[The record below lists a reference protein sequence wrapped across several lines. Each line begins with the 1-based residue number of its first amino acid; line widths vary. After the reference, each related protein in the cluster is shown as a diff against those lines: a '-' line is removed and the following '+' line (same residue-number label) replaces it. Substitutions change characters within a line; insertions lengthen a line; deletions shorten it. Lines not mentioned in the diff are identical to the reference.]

1 MKRSWIKRTGYR
13 AMRAL
18 FRLSGI
24 VLFQYRCIGREKIPS
39 QGGALVCSNH
49 QSNLDPMVVGMQSQR
64 RMNYLARKSLFDSFL
79 LGWMIR
85 FLDAIS
91 IDRDGL
97 GFSGLKQTLSCLRD
111 GEIVLLFPEG
121 TRTDDGE
128 LLDFKPGVCSLVRRG
143 KVPLVPVGIDGP
155 FQAWPRS
162 SLLPHREVVRVVIGD
177 PILPDEIE
185 RWDDEQLLAELKGR
199 IQQCLEQA
207 RQSRMASRRLRWR

>member
-1 MKRSWIKRTGYR
+1 
-13 AMRAL
+13 MRAL
-18 FRLSGI
+18 FRLFGI
-24 VLFQYRCIGREKIPS
+24 VFFQYRCYGREKIPS

-79 LGWMIR
+79 IGWIIR

-91 IDRDGL
+91 IDREGL
-97 GFSGLKQTLSCLRD
+97 GFAGLKQTLSCLRA
-111 GEIVLLFPEG
+111 GEMVLLFPEG

-155 FQAWPRS
+155 YQAWPRS
-162 SLLPHREVVRVVIGD
+162 SLWPHREVVRVVIGD
-177 PILPDEIE
+177 PIWPDEIE
-185 RWDDEQLLAELKGR
+185 HWDDDQLLAELKGR
-199 IQQCLEQA
+199 IQKCLEQA
-207 RQSRMASRRLRWR
+207 RQSRQASRRLRCR

>member
-1 MKRSWIKRTGYR
+1 
-13 AMRAL
+13 
-18 FRLSGI
+18 
-24 VLFQYRCIGREKIPS
+24 
-39 QGGALVCSNH
+39 
-49 QSNLDPMVVGMQSQR
+49 
-64 RMNYLARKSLFDSFL
+64 
-79 LGWMIR
+79 MIR

-97 GFSGLKQTLSCLRD
+97 GFAGLKQTLSCLRD

-177 PILPDEIE
+177 PILPDEIA

>member
-1 MKRSWIKRTGYR
+1 MKRSWIKRTGYL

-24 VLFQYRCIGREKIPS
+24 VLFKSRCIGREKIPS

-79 LGWMIR
+79 FGWIIR

-91 IDRDGL
+91 IDREGL
-97 GFSGLKQTLSCLRD
+97 GFAGLKQTLSCLRA

-128 LLDFKPGVCSLVRRG
+128 LLELKPGVCSLVRRG

-185 RWDDEQLLAELKGR
+185 RWDDEQLLAELRGR

-207 RQSRMASRRLRWR
+207 RQSRMASRQLRWR